1 MKFTNTSKQPVV
13 LDMYLSDGEV
23 HAKVFGDK
31 KLKVKSDS
39 SDRYNYSSPGS
50 VTESGPECTPQ
61 TPKQGWSIK
70 ITRTMEDIASGK
82 TTRDSFV
89 TVYRPV
95 NKVECKD

>member
-1 MKFTNTSKQPVV
+1 MAFTTSNT
-13 LDMYLSDGEV
+13 
-23 HAKVFGDK
+23 H
-31 KLKVKSDS
+31 
-39 SDRYNYSSPGS
+39 YNYSSPGS